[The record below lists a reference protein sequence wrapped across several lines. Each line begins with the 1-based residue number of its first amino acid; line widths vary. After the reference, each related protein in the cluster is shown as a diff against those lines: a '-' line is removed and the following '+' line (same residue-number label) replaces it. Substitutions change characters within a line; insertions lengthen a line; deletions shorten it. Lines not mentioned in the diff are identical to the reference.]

1 MEAVEEEVV
10 LVREAGPG
18 LEGVDE
24 GAGHD
29 RPAVQHRIV
38 RLPSLVQADLVEVPA
53 TGLPPD
59 VFLDHVSSQLVQVD
73 GVGERFAGKIF
84 LIVNYSSAQICGPE
98 YNTRGQRSFMRNL
111 CLYGIR

>member
-29 RPAVQHRIV
+29 RPAVQHRVV
-38 RLPSLVQADLVEVPA
+38 RLVWGGHRHCHTFNNQFRYQTSLPYFGVKLSCVCLMLAYRKNSLKLPIGDL
-53 TGLPPD
+53 
-59 VFLDHVSSQLVQVD
+59 
-73 GVGERFAGKIF
+73 
-84 LIVNYSSAQICGPE
+84 
-98 YNTRGQRSFMRNL
+98 
-111 CLYGIR
+111 